1 MAQQTTRLRHPGSS
15 SSHVRGGQCQT
26 LCLVFIDAKDSNTMQ
41 LWQLGDK
48 HSQQRGCVEDKVC
61 WIILCVETR
70 QEVPAGEKGASL
82 ADDTLFS
89 KITNKA

>member
-1 MAQQTTRLRHPGSS
+1 
-15 SSHVRGGQCQT
+15 
-26 LCLVFIDAKDSNTMQ
+26 MQ

-48 HSQQRGCVEDKVC
+48 HGQERGGVEDKVC

-82 ADDTLFS
+82 ADDTLV
-89 KITNKA
+89 